1 MDEDMSAEFDLHA
14 LDKKE
19 IRQQVFEQL
28 LSQITTASDHMLEGP
43 DGISLKRMS

>member
-1 MDEDMSAEFDLHA
+1 MSAEFDLHA

-28 LSQITTASDHMLEGP
+28 LSQITTGKWKRERRFRQ
-43 DGISLKRMS
+43 RMS

>member
-19 IRQQVFEQL
+19 IRQQVF
-28 LSQITTASDHMLEGP
+28 P
-43 DGISLKRMS
+43 DNNRQVEAGREDSVRE

>member
-28 LSQITTASDHMLEGP
+28 LSQITTGKWKLGEKIP
-43 DGISLKRMS
+43 